1 MRQVDPDSS
10 WKPGITVMC
19 PDTRQ
24 FLTILTGGFFFI
36 TKECGIFCGQTR
48 DMPTTVSK
56 L

>member
-1 MRQVDPDSS
+1 MQVDPGSS

-24 FLTILTGGFFFI
+24 FLTILTGFFI
-36 TKECGIFCGQTR
+36 TKEHGIFCGQTR
-48 DMPTTVSK
+48 DMPTTISE